1 MSMATALALEWAGR
15 TPDASVPEDG
25 RAMRGVFQSFP
36 SIPWHDLLV
45 AKGSFTLGVIL
56 VGHAQRSKELFGE
69 KQVCV

>member
-1 MSMATALALEWAGR
+1 MPTSKVLGLELAGRSPAATAHK
-15 TPDASVPEDG
+15 DG

-45 AKGSFTLGVIL
+45 AKGSFTLGAIL
-56 VGHAQRSKELFGE
+56 VGHAQRSEELFGE